1 MNINK
6 EEQLNKIDTINT
18 VNKKKIVENIN
29 IVKPNIEEMNRLVKI
44 KEKKRARVKFLVRL
58 GMTNYIIFILILPL
72 YVLFSVIFQ
81 HTWKEILNRALH
93 PIAVSA
99 YIFTIKTAIFAAFL
113 NTFFGLLI
121 TWTITRLDFKGK
133 RFLDAAIDLP
143 LGLPT
148 SVAGITL
155 TAIFGNN
162 GWLGPILKIL
172 NFKIIYTKYGVLL
185 AMMFASFPLVVR
197 SIQPVLENFDYSLE
211 EAAWCFGAS
220 SFETAWRVI
229 ITSLIPALI
238 SGFTLSFARALGE
251 FGSVVML
258 SSNLP
263 FDDLVTS
270 VLIFQNIEQYDY
282 FGACVYGA
290 VMLILAFIIIFSINL
305 VKLRLTRYKRR
316 Y

>member
-1 MNINK
+1 M
-6 EEQLNKIDTINT
+6 DTNETILKFEK
-18 VNKKKIVENIN
+18 NKKKSD
-29 IVKPNIEEMNRLVKI
+29 RI
-44 KEKKRARVKFLVRL
+44 KL
-58 GMTNYIIFILILPL
+58 GIRIMMINYIFFIFCLPL
-72 YVLFSVIFQ
+72 YALFSVIAK
-81 HTWKEILNRALH
+81 HSWAEIIERALH

-99 YIFTIKTAIFAAFL
+99 YIFTIKTALLAASL
-113 NTFFGLLI
+113 NTFFGLMV
-121 TWTITRLDFKGK
+121 TWVITRLEFRGR
-133 RFLDAAIDLP
+133 RFLDAAVDLP

-155 TAIFGNN
+155 TAVFGNN
-162 GWLGPILKIL
+162 GWLGPILNLANIQ
-172 NFKIIYTKYGVLL
+172 IIYTKYGVLL
-185 AMMFASFPLVVR
+185 AMMFASIPLVIR

-229 ITSLIPALI
+229 ITSLIPALL
-238 SGFTLSFARALGE
+238 SGFSLSFARSLGE

-263 FDDLVTS
+263 LDDLVTS
-270 VLIFQNIEQYDY
+270 VLIYQNIEQYDY
-282 FGACVYGA
+282 FGACVFGA

-305 VKLRLTRYKRR
+305 VKLRFTRYKRR